1 MTSLDEVF
9 EEHMAICSE
18 ARSLVKVKGADY
30 NREKQLNGDTLFNL
44 KVSTLLG
51 LTNSPTQA
59 LLVRIIDKIM
69 RLISLTT
76 NAETNPEV
84 KDESVRDTIKDTI
97 NYLVYLFVMY
107 KEMKEN
113 KIFTKEN
120 VELIRQMMEEETEYA
135 ESE

>member
-107 KEMKEN
+107 KEMKGD
-113 KIFTKEN
+113 KILNIES
-120 VELIRQMMEEETEYA
+120 IRQLMEEETEYA